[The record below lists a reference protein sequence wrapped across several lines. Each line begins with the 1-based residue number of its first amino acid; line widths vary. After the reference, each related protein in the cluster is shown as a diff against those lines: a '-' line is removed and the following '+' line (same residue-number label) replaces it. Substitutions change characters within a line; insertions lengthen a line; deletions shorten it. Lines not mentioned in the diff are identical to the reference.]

1 MSARDARG
9 PRCVVTRTY
18 PSLTGRISLWGS
30 LFPQTWS
37 PPANDTVCFRGN
49 KRTILR
55 PWREQLQVLILA
67 MCWQDYCEVW
77 PVGSSKYSRVADEW
91 LVSKVELRTERRD
104 DSAVM
109 LSNTSADVVAE
120 EILRVVTGAG
130 VRDCVLWWLKAK
142 YLLTELDSFET

>member
-9 PRCVVTRTY
+9 PRGVVTRTY
-18 PSLTGRISLWGS
+18 PLLNGPYLALGQP
-30 LFPQTWS
+30 FPPDVVS
-37 PPANDTVCFRGN
+37 PANDTVCFRGN
-49 KRTILR
+49 ERTILR

-67 MCWQDYCEVW
+67 MCWQDYCGVW

-120 EILRVVTGAG
+120 
-130 VRDCVLWWLKAK
+130 K
-142 YLLTELDSFET
+142 Y